1 MKLALIFILAS
12 LKLRMALDSWSENR
26 LSTKFS
32 IVELGCLDLLG
43 EIDNM
48 LADESCAFTTPPGL
62 TDEHQLW
69 IVSPPPI
76 SNLYFESFFSK
87 VNEIKHMKMKTVY

>member
-1 MKLALIFILAS
+1 
-12 LKLRMALDSWSENR
+12 MALDSWSENR

-69 IVSPPPI
+69 IVSPPQLATFI
-76 SNLYFESFFSK
+76 LNQFLSKSNKTYENENSVLNSK
-87 VNEIKHMKMKTVY
+87 GTPL